1 MSEPA
6 RNRTPLLE
14 CRGLN
19 KSFTLGSGAR
29 VDVIRGLD
37 LQVPAGEILAI
48 TGASGVGKSTLL
60 HVLGALEP
68 PDSGRLLFHGEDP
81 YARGET
87 GLAGFRNRRIGFVFQ
102 FHHLLPEFSALENV
116 MMPALI
122 AGEARRH
129 AADRARELLQAV
141 ELDHR
146 LDQRPGKLSGGEQ
159 QRVAIARALVMTPD
173 LVLADEPT
181 GNLDSASSRNVYRL
195 FRQLQ
200 ADRGFTA
207 VLATHNPE
215 LAARADRV
223 LRMEEGVLH
232 QPQDG

>member
-1 MSEPA
+1 MNE
-6 RNRTPLLE
+6 LLG
-14 CRGLN
+14 CQDLH
-19 KSFTLGSGAR
+19 KSFTLGSGER
-29 VDVIRGLD
+29 VEVLRGLD
-37 LQVPAGEILAI
+37 LAVAPGELVSI

-68 PDSGRLLFHGEDP
+68 PDRGRLFFEGEDL
-81 YARGET
+81 YARGEA

-122 AGEARRH
+122 AGRPWGEARR
-129 AADRARELLQAV
+129 AARTLLGEV

-146 LDQRPGKLSGGEQ
+146 LHQRPGKLSGGEQ
-159 QRVAIARALVMTPD
+159 QRVAIARALVMAPA

-181 GNLDSASSRNVYRL
+181 GNLDSASSRNIQRL
-195 FRQLQ
+195 FRGLQ
-200 ADRGFTA
+200 EQRRFSV

-215 LAARADRV
+215 LAAATDRS
-223 LRMEEGVLH
+223 LRLVEGLLR
-232 QPQDG
+232 PC